1 MNTKTMPR
9 GGTPARARRPEP
21 KHAAPKAHWLDTG
34 ALLGI
39 VLLLAVG
46 LIALFSASYPAAIS
60 KFNDGIYFIKR
71 QGLYAMIGFVAML
84 VISGIDYHI
93 YLRFQKPLFVVC
105 IGLLILVIIPGVG
118 VNHNGATR
126 WIDLPLLGEFQPS
139 ELMKDAIIISF
150 SYYAVKFGD
159 RVRKIRGD
167 LPFFGALLLVAGL
180 LYFEPHL
187 SGTIIIFGIGLA
199 ILIVAGMK
207 IWYFIP
213 IGIVVAAAGVWYI
226 ATQGYANARIEAWLN
241 PFATDE
247 LFRGDGWQGGNS
259 QIAIGSG
266 GFWGLGLGQGRQKHL
281 YLPEPQ
287 NDFIFSAWC
296 EEMGFVGALLVIL
309 LFAFLI
315 YRCYNIAFHAQD
327 KMGCLLATGIATKLA
342 IQTLLNLFVVTGLFP
357 VTGASLPFFSYG
369 GTALLM
375 QMGEMGIILNISRYM
390 RPSEKRRG

>member
-21 KHAAPKAHWLDTG
+21 KHAAPKAHRLDTG

-266 GFWGLGLGQGRQKHL
+266 GFWGLGPRTGQTEAPLLARAAERLHLLGLVRGDGLCR
-281 YLPEPQ
+281 
-287 NDFIFSAWC
+287 
-296 EEMGFVGALLVIL
+296 GAPGAIV

-315 YRCYNIAFHAQD
+315 YRCYYHRVPRAGQD
-327 KMGCLLATGIATKLA
+327 GLPAGDRHRHQARHPDAGQPVGRDRPVPGHRRVACRFSATAA
-342 IQTLLNLFVVTGLFP
+342 P
-357 VTGASLPFFSYG
+357 RCSCRWARW
-369 GTALLM
+369 AL
-375 QMGEMGIILNISRYM
+375 S
-390 RPSEKRRG
+390 

>member
-21 KHAAPKAHWLDTG
+21 KHAAPKAHRLDTG

-226 ATQGYANARIEAWLN
+226 ATPLPPMNCSAETDGRAATARLPSVQADSGAWASDRADRSTSTCLSRKMTSSSLLGARRWDLSGRSWLSCCS
-241 PFATDE
+241 PF
-247 LFRGDGWQGGNS
+247 S
-259 QIAIGSG
+259 S
-266 GFWGLGLGQGRQKHL
+266 
-281 YLPEPQ
+281 
-287 NDFIFSAWC
+287 
-296 EEMGFVGALLVIL
+296 
-309 LFAFLI
+309 
-315 YRCYNIAFHAQD
+315 
-327 KMGCLLATGIATKLA
+327 
-342 IQTLLNLFVVTGLFP
+342 
-357 VTGASLPFFSYG
+357 TGAI
-369 GTALLM
+369 T
-375 QMGEMGIILNISRYM
+375 SRSM
-390 RPSEKRRG
+390 RRTRWAACWPPASPPNLQFRPCLICLS